1 MSRYRFAF
9 LACAV
14 LGGSTLETTRGAVP
28 AAPDVRIE
36 DVARF
41 YAVYDAA
48 HGRPTAEQLQ
58 LEYLDKGTE
67 DLRTFLKLRGTTA
80 ARIAESITQ
89 QPQLYADARRC
100 ATVLPRA
107 RTRLGSV
114 LRRLRDIYPAARLP
128 PVTVVIGRGRPI
140 GVGSPVTGLQIGLEA
155 LCGVTYSDADPED
168 RFVHIVAHEYVHA
181 QQPRELV
188 DDENPT
194 VLEGSLVEGAAEFVG
209 ELISGAVSYAQQ
221 AASLRGRE
229 AQIDSRFV
237 ADLDKRDLSDWLYNG
252 SMEKAGDIGYWVGY
266 RIVKTYYDR
275 AQDKRAA
282 VRDIIEMRDPKAFL
296 ANSGWHPAGK
306 SP

>member
-1 MSRYRFAF
+1 
-9 LACAV
+9 
-14 LGGSTLETTRGAVP
+14 VP
-28 AAPDVRIE
+28 ATPDIRIE
-36 DVARF
+36 DVERF

-58 LEYLDKGTE
+58 SDYLDRGTE
-67 DLRTFLKLRGTTA
+67 GLRTFLKLRGTTA

-89 QPQLYADARRC
+89 QPELYAGARRC
-100 ATVLPRA
+100 AAVLPRA
-107 RTRLGSV
+107 RTRLAAV
-114 LRRLRDIYPAARLP
+114 LRRLRDLYPAAQLP

-209 ELISGAVSYAQQ
+209 ELISGGVSYARQG
-221 AASLRGRE
+221 ASLQGRAAE
-229 AQIDSRFV
+229 IDHRFL
-237 ADLDKRDLSDWLYNG
+237 ADVDKRDLSDWLYNG
-252 SMEKAGDIGYWVGY
+252 SMQQAGDVGYWVGY
-266 RIVKTYYDR
+266 RIVKAYYDR
-275 AQDKRAA
+275 AQDKRIA
-282 VRDIIEMRDPKAFL
+282 VRDIIEMRDPGTFL
-296 ANSGWHPAGK
+296 ANSGWRPAGET
-306 SP
+306 P